1 MHHAWLALLSRSSCS
16 TLYSAYD
23 SYSITR
29 LQHLHKLITLH
40 LPNHSRAVVG
50 HRLFSACD
58 TSSAAAASK
67 ASSPSN
73 TSYFNDPTASV
84 QNAAQRD
91 PTAAAVLSAEGSVS
105 SASILQKYIS
115 QELVTDVS
123 STINR
128 LTGYEGID
136 RWQLTAS
143 GASSFPASQ
152 CYSVRGV
159 CGCIAREDV
168 LAVCWTNDS

>member
-1 MHHAWLALLSRSSCS
+1 MHRAWLALLSRTSYS

-29 LQHLHKLITLH
+29 LQHLHKPITLH
-40 LPNHSRAVVG
+40 LPNHSSRAVVG

-58 TSSAAAASK
+58 TSAAAAPK

-73 TSYFNDPTASV
+73 TSSSNDPTASV
-84 QNAAQRD
+84 QKAAQRD

-115 QELVTDVS
+115 RELVTDVS

-136 RWQLTAS
+136 R
-143 GASSFPASQ
+143 
-152 CYSVRGV
+152 
-159 CGCIAREDV
+159 
-168 LAVCWTNDS
+168 